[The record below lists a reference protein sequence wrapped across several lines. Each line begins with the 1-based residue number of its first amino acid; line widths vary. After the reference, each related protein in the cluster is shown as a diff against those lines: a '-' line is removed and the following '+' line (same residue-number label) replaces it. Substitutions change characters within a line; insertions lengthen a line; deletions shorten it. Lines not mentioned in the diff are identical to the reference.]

1 MKNSNISGENFW
13 DCSKWLFTTSPGS
26 GHCALLS
33 TYVRTGRRGR
43 RFSNVNIHQRAP
55 ELTVMHWD
63 FSSRSGVWN
72 YMLKMAYKYSLSKTG
87 GLLLSLL
94 TRLQSL
100 EEQPVS
106 WHSGHTESLPSN
118 KLKYRL
124 YGWWIPIC
132 QVNAVRSNPS
142 QQGCLLGTCLVREC

>member
-1 MKNSNISGENFW
+1 MKNSNISRENFW
-13 DCSKWLFTTSPGS
+13 DCSKWLFTTSPCS

-63 FSSRSGVWN
+63 FSSRAGVWN

-87 GLLLSLL
+87 GCCFLFSPDYSHWKNNLS
-94 TRLQSL
+94 R
-100 EEQPVS
+100 
-106 WHSGHTESLPSN
+106 G
-118 KLKYRL
+118 
-124 YGWWIPIC
+124 I
-132 QVNAVRSNPS
+132 
-142 QQGCLLGTCLVREC
+142 LGTQNPFPAINWSTDFMAGGSPSVKWTQWDQILRSKAVY